1 VSGTGYPF
9 REVQLLP
16 FIVAV
21 DIGGTFTD
29 LVAFDG
35 ASNRV
40 LYTKSPTTYGNFAD
54 GILDCFGKVRLSPG
68 DAALVNHGTT
78 LVINAIVQRNG
89 ARTALVTTA
98 GFRDILEIARGNRPD
113 PFDLHYRRDEPL
125 VPRELRFEV
134 PERMDARGNAI
145 VPLDVAALRE
155 LAGRLRGL
163 EVESVAVFFMHS
175 FANPQHELE
184 AVAVLRAELPGVFVT
199 HSTDLTREWYEY
211 ERTSTV
217 AANAYVGP
225 SVSTY
230 IRRLDDDLRRDG
242 FGGNLYMMG
251 SNGGVLSAD
260 RTCRQPIALV
270 ESGPVGGCIGAG
282 AYANA
287 LGFGNV
293 IAFDMGG
300 TTAKCALVED
310 GRFSVDSVYYAAG
323 YKYGFPVKSPVV
335 DIVEVGSGGGSIAW
349 LDAQQRL
356 HVGPQSA
363 GSTPGPV
370 CYGRGGTQPTV
381 TDANLLLGRIN
392 ADHFLGG
399 ELKLDVAAARTAV
412 EKEIAHPLGYDDE
425 EGTVRMADGILSIT
439 TVVMAGALR
448 RISVEHGRDPRDF
461 VLFAYGGGGPLHASA
476 LAHELSIPTIVVPPE
491 PGTFSATGMLLAD
504 ARLDDAVTFA
514 QPLADT
520 TLADLAAQ
528 FATMEAAMGTAL
540 TAEFGASEHRFERFA
555 EMRYRGQRHNIKVPI
570 APGADAASIRVS
582 FERDYLRRYGHA
594 DANAPAEFQALH
606 VSGFARLD
614 RPEIARLPRGVAAGA
629 APGTRRVY
637 FGDAGGMLE
646 TAVYDR
652 YALTPGTNGE
662 GPALLEE
669 YGSTTLVWPGDRF
682 TIGHLREIRIECAVV
697 RNGS

>member
-1 VSGTGYPF
+1 MS
-9 REVQLLP
+9 

-29 LVAFDG
+29 LVAFDS
-35 ASNRV
+35 AANRV

-54 GILDCFGKVRLSPG
+54 GILDCFAKVRLSPG
-68 DAALVNHGTT
+68 EAALVNHGTT

-125 VPRELRFEV
+125 IPRELRFEV
-134 PERMDARGNAI
+134 NERMDARGNVI

-155 LAGRLRGL
+155 LAARLREL

-184 AVAVLRAELPGVFVT
+184 AVATLRGELPGVFVT

-230 IRRLDDDLRRDG
+230 IRQLEDDLHRDG
-242 FGGNLYMMG
+242 FGGSLYMMG
-251 SNGGVLSAD
+251 SNGGVLSTD

-287 LGFGNV
+287 LGYGNV

-381 TDANLLLGRIN
+381 TDANLVLGRIN

-399 ELKLDVAAARTAV
+399 ELKLNVTAAREAI
-412 EKEIAHPLGYDDE
+412 EERIAGPLGYADG
-425 EGTVRMADGILSIT
+425 EGAVRIADGILSIA

-514 QPLADT
+514 QPLEDA
-520 TLADLAAQ
+520 TLADLEPQ
-528 FATMEAAMGTAL
+528 FASMETAMAGAL
-540 TAEFGASEHRFERFA
+540 RAEFGVSEHRFERFA

-570 APGADAASIRVS
+570 APGDDAVSIRS
-582 FERDYLRRYGHA
+582 AFERDYLRRYGHA
-594 DANAPAEFQALH
+594 DANAPAEFQVLH

-614 RPEIARLPRGVAAGA
+614 RPEIARLPRSAAAGA
-629 APGTRRVY
+629 APGTRPVY
-637 FGDAGGMLE
+637 FGDAGGMIE
-646 TAVYDR
+646 TSVYDR
-652 YALTPGTNGE
+652 YALTPGTSGE

-682 TIGHLREIRIECAVV
+682 IIGDLHEIRIACAVEG
-697 RNGS
+697 NGS

>member
-1 VSGTGYPF
+1 MAY
-9 REVQLLP
+9 L
-16 FIVAV
+16 VAV

-29 LVAFDG
+29 LVAFDR
-35 ASNRV
+35 ATNRV
-40 LYTKSPTTYGNFAD
+40 LYTKAPTTYGNFGD
-54 GILDCFGKVRLSPG
+54 GIMECFGKVSLSPRE
-68 DAALVNHGTT
+68 AALVNHGTT

-98 GFRDILEIARGNRPD
+98 GFRDVLEIARGNRPD

-134 PERMDARGNAI
+134 GERMDGRGE
-145 VPLDVAALRE
+145 VVQPLDLGALTE
-155 LAGRLRGL
+155 LAGKLRAAA
-163 EVESVAVFFMHS
+163 VESVAIFFMHS
-175 FANPQHELE
+175 FANPQHE
-184 AVAVLRAELPGVFVT
+184 VAAAELLRRLLPGVFVT
-199 HSTDLTREWYEY
+199 YSTELTREWYEY

-230 IRRLDDDLRRDG
+230 IRRIEADLAAGG
-242 FGGNLYMMG
+242 FTGSLYMMG
-251 SNGGVLSAD
+251 SNGGVLSTD

-282 AYANA
+282 AYARA
-287 LGFGNV
+287 LGYDNV

-300 TTAKCALVED
+300 TTAKCALVES
-310 GRFSVDSVYYAAG
+310 GRFAVDSVYYAGG

-349 LDAQQRL
+349 LDAQKRL

-381 TDANLLLGRIN
+381 TDANLVLGRIN
-392 ADHFLGG
+392 AQNFLGG
-399 ELKLDVAAARTAV
+399 ELSLDVAAARHAI
-412 EKEIAHPLGYDDE
+412 EEHIARPLEYADDE
-425 EGTVRMADGILSIT
+425 GVVRMADGILSIA

-448 RISVEHGRDPRDF
+448 RISVEHGHDPRDF
-461 VLFAYGGGGPLHASA
+461 VLFCYGGGGPLHGSA
-476 LAHELSIPTIVVPPE
+476 LAHELSIPTVIIPPE

-504 ARLDDAVTFA
+504 ARLDDAITFA
-514 QPLADT
+514 EPLAAE
-520 TLADLAAQ
+520 TLDALEAAY
-528 FATMEAAMGTAL
+528 ATMERDMATAL
-540 TAEFGASEHRFERFA
+540 TAEFGAKTFRSERFA

-570 APGADAASIRVS
+570 APGADAAAIRTA

-594 DANAPAEFQALH
+594 DADAPAEFQALH
-606 VSGFARLD
+606 LSGFAELD
-614 RPEIARLPRGVAAGA
+614 GPEIARLPRASGGRAATT
-629 APGTRRVY
+629 TRMVY
-637 FGDAGGMLE
+637 FADAGGMLE

-652 YALTPGTNGE
+652 YALEPGATGA

-682 TIGHLREIRIECAVV
+682 TIGTLHEIRIDCTAEEREAV
-697 RNGS
+697 